1 MSFRC
6 SLNYSCVIKV
16 AADTLKNFMFLLD
29 NWFCYKE
36 RLMARAQPCEVQLHP
51 HTGVDIADV
60 WDDLQYEHYT
70 LNEPEA
76 KLPLGIFEAQPVG
89 TKKPITLNL
98 QIESEGVLS
107 IVVTGN
113 TYAFKD
119 HNFSSP
125 ILRHRQPPLPPL
137 APKGNTINEGSLRR
151 IRCQR
156 CKSGYRG

>member
-1 MSFRC
+1 MCNPIPLRV
-6 SLNYSCVIKV
+6 VIKV

-29 NWFCYKE
+29 SWFCYKE
-36 RLMARAQPCEVQLHP
+36 RLMARAQPCEVRLHP

-89 TKKPITLNL
+89 TKKPITLNV
-98 QIESEGVLS
+98 QIESEAVLS

-119 HNFSSP
+119 HNLPSP
-125 ILRHRQPPLPPL
+125 TLRHRQPLSSPSL
-137 APKGNTINEGSLRR
+137 ALRGNTINKGSLRR
-151 IRCQR
+151 IRCQW
-156 CKSGYRG
+156 C